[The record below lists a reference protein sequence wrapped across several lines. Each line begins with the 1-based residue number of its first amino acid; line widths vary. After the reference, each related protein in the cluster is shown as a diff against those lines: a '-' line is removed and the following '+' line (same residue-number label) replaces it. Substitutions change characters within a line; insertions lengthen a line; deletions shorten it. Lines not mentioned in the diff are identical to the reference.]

1 MEWTAYLL
9 AEATSHTPGHPWNL
23 RSPCRRERPS
33 VPVKATLQRD
43 DAKCE
48 RLVASDDHLYKS
60 NEFGLLPIN
69 LIVRT
74 VASQILTG
82 IQRSDRFSGT
92 LFPSVS
98 RTNRR
103 PSRSVW
109 HSLQC
114 EYYIATPVPKTLQIA
129 TSSLKWTDS
138 ARWLLYPV
146 VHLRC
151 KLSRL
156 TIRRFVEDWIL
167 IGARASRTQSTAHLE
182 PMRDGFTTAF
192 LKMTVLNC

>member
-9 AEATSHTPGHPWNL
+9 AEATGHTPGHPWNL

-48 RLVASDDHLYKS
+48 RRVASDDRLYKS

-69 LIVRT
+69 LIVRI
-74 VASQILTG
+74 VAAQILTG

-98 RTNRR
+98 RNKSTSKQVRLAFASMQVLRR
-103 PSRSVW
+103 NTCANDAPDLHKFLKLDR
-109 HSLQC
+109 LG
-114 EYYIATPVPKTLQIA
+114 TLA
-129 TSSLKWTDS
+129 L
-138 ARWLLYPV
+138 
-146 VHLRC
+146 
-151 KLSRL
+151 
-156 TIRRFVEDWIL
+156 IL
-167 IGARASRTQSTAHLE
+167 GRASSMQAL
-182 PMRDGFTTAF
+182 
-192 LKMTVLNC
+192 